1 MTVQQCWDHY
11 QRHVMG
17 QQTHPRRQKI
27 AWKRLAPFFANKRI
41 ADLRPNHYA
50 EYART
55 RTSPATAKRELTIL
69 RAAFK
74 YALRSGFI
82 THAPYVDTRSLRDG
96 IRREY
101 LTPEQLKELVVA
113 ARAHDLGDI
122 TEMLCLTG
130 QRVGAVLALEWWQI
144 DFQSGLIDFNRPSR
158 TRTKQAGVV
167 PMGTRLRELLVR
179 LKQTPAAPR
188 QGERVFTPHPS
199 FYRDWHRMSKAT
211 GFDWVT
217 PHHIRHSVTTHL
229 VREGVPIP
237 HVAKLLGH
245 KSSTITERVYAKFA
259 PGFLTGAVGLM
270 DEAMRPA
277 PPLVR
282 DEPKPFTGPPAVTAP
297 EDETIGD
304 LGLDAPGPGL
314 EREWMPEPTP
324 QTEPEPE
331 PPPEPPAVPEPPRM
345 PPPVRRVYF
354 GM

>member
-1 MTVQQCWDHY
+1 
-11 QRHVMG
+11 MG

-27 AWKRLAPFFANKRI
+27 AWKRLAPFFASKRI

-55 RTSPATAKRELTIL
+55 RPSPATAKRELTIL
-69 RAAFK
+69 RAVFK
-74 YALRSGFI
+74 YALRSGLI
-82 THAPYVDTRSLRDG
+82 THAPYVDTRTLRDG
-96 IRREY
+96 VRREY

-113 ARAHDLGDI
+113 ARAHGLGDL

-130 QRVGAVLALEWWQI
+130 QRVGAVLALEWWQV

-167 PMGTRLRELLVR
+167 PMGTRLRELLRR
-179 LKQTPAAPR
+179 LQQTPPEPR
-188 QGERVFTPHPS
+188 QGERVFVPHPS
-199 FYRDWHRMSKAT
+199 FYRDWHRMAKAT
-211 GFDWVT
+211 GFEWVT

-245 KSSTITERVYAKFA
+245 RSSVITERVYAKFA

-270 DEAMRPA
+270 DEAMRPTA
-277 PPLVR
+277 PLVR
-282 DEPKPFTGPPAVTAP
+282 DEPKPFTGPAAVTAP
-297 EDETIGD
+297 EEDVITD
-304 LGLDAPGPGL
+304 LGLDAPGP
-314 EREWMPEPTP
+314 EPEPAA
-324 QTEPEPE
+324 EPE
-331 PPPEPPAVPEPPRM
+331 PPRQQ